1 MACALRAALQDTGIP
16 DEKAYALAHSTF
28 HISPER
34 WLGRGEI
41 LKALADRGLNI
52 PPKRLYMLPR
62 QALQS
67 GSREI
72 EVGISAAGRFVPTET
87 GVVVLVVCRSDEAI
101 RFRLKPAFTDENSR
115 II

>member
-1 MACALRAALQDTGIP
+1 MACALHAALQDTGIP
-16 DEKAYALAHSTF
+16 DERAYALAQSTF

-41 LKALADRGLNI
+41 LKALADRGINI